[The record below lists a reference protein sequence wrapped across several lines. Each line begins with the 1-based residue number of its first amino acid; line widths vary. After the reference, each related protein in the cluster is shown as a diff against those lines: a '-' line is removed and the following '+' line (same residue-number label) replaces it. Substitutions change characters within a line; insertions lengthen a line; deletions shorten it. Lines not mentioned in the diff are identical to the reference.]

1 MCMQGFPSIGD
12 LHSTVPV
19 PKAKWFEYAGE
30 RSGRFQVCC
39 SFLLL
44 SQLDMYACY
53 VLQLY
58 HKLLGLEQSAEDA
71 LTCRACRSARTIEFE
86 KSNAVLQLLCSMV
99 KCTQLL
105 PSTMQGCI

>member
-1 MCMQGFPSIGD
+1 MQGFPSIGD
-12 LHSTVPV
+12 LHSTVPM

-44 SQLDMYACY
+44 SQLDMYFCY

-58 HKLLGLEQSAEDA
+58 HRLLGPEQSAEDS
-71 LTCRACRSARTIEFE
+71 LTCRACRIARTIEIK

-105 PSTMQGCI
+105 PSAMQGFI